1 MNRPV
6 DALPPGLEQL
16 IEQLVERK
24 VEERLGLVTEKLE
37 AITARLADAERRGVS
52 DRATIVVFSGE
63 MDLLMSA
70 FIIATGAVTMG
81 LEASMYFTFWGLNAL
96 RKDKTFAGKPA
107 SAKMIAAMLPS
118 SVERLPTSRMNMMGI
133 GPAFFRSVMAKNNV
147 ESLPGLIAV
156 ARELGVK
163 LIACEMAMGVM
174 GITREELLDDLEYGG
189 VATYLGDATDSRLT
203 LFI

>member
-37 AITARLADAERRGVS
+37 AITERLADAERRGVS

-70 FIIATGAVTMG
+70 FIIATGATAMG
-81 LEASMYFTFWGLNAL
+81 FEVAMYFTFWGLVAL
-96 RKDKTFAGKPA
+96 KKQTIFESKSVPE
-107 SAKMIAAMLPS
+107 KMLAAMLPGGAAT
-118 SVERLPTSRMNMMGI
+118 VGTSRLNMMGM
-133 GPAFFRSVMAKNNV
+133 GPALFRRLMRKHHV
-147 ESLPGLIAV
+147 ETLRDLINL
-156 ARELGVK
+156 ARELGVRMV
-163 LIACEMAMGVM
+163 ACQMAMGVM
-174 GITREELLDDLEYGG
+174 GLKREELIDGLVYGG
-189 VATYLGDATDSRLT
+189 AVTYLGDAVDSKVT